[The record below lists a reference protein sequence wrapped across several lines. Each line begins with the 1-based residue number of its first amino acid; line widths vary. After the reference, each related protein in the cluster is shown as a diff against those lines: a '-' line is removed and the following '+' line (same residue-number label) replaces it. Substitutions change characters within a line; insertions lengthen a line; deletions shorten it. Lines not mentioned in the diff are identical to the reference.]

1 MGKALALYKV
11 YPEEN
16 YNLDTIIED
25 LKKFEKVKYLQ
36 KEPIA
41 YGIVI
46 LKVGILFDDKLD
58 NPEKLEE
65 EIRTTV
71 KGIKEM
77 ECDDV
82 TLIS

>member
-11 YPEEN
+11 YAEEG
-16 YNLDTIIED
+16 YNLDTIMED
-25 LKKFEKVKYLQ
+25 LKKYEKVKYLQ

-41 YGIVI
+41 FGIVI
-46 LKVGILFDDKLD
+46 LKVGILFDDKAD

>member
-1 MGKALALYKV
+1 MGKALALYKI

-16 YNLDTIIED
+16 YNLDTIMDD

-41 YGIVI
+41 YGIVL

-58 NPEKLEE
+58 NPEKLEN
-65 EIRTTV
+65 EIKETV